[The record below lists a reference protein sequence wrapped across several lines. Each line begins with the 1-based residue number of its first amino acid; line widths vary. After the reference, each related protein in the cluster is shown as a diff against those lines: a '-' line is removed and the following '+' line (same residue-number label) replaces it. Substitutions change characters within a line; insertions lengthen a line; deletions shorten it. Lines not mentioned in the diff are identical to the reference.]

1 MKLFIKDLVTD
12 EFFSLTCDSTDTIQS
27 IKHQILMHQ
36 HIPHSA
42 NELTMVLYLSPDESD
57 MYEQDSSEYSENNHN
72 DKPLHTGLVKDYG
85 IEEGDILIVIYP
97 TD

>member
-12 EFFSLTCDSTDTIQS
+12 ELFSLTCDPTDTISS

-42 NELTMVLYLSPDESD
+42 NEITMVLYHSPDD
-57 MYEQDSSEYSENNHN
+57 IYDQDSSEYSENNDN
-72 DKPLHTGLVKDYG
+72 DKPLHSGLVQDYG
-85 IEEGDILIVIYP
+85 IHEGDILMILYP
-97 TD
+97 MG